1 MLATA
6 AGREFTA
13 CRFFRSPPPRALSLP
28 KRLPQKPPKAA
39 GRKAV
44 AAPKEA
50 EGPSVLSPT
59 SLGSVWALLLDLADL
74 RCWALLIVGLLVVG
88 SSKTLGFLAPFAL
101 KRAVD
106 LLSRQDYL
114 GLSWL
119 AIFAALKGMTQALN
133 NSKTAVL
140 CFIARPMGRFHA
152 MRRTGEILRKLER
165 PPRAVDTL
173 LRALLFTLVPIFYE
187 LVVVFF
193 LLLSRAG
200 TDVAATVLFTVC
212 LYFLFTTWLSAGWVG
227 RARRTEN
234 RFDDAQATQ
243 ANDALLNCEQ
253 VRLLAAQKRVLRRFG
268 RFWGALQRG
277 QQSSDVAATV
287 LATGQQAITACG
299 LGVALMLVA
308 RRVCSGTASVG
319 DLPMVQGLVS
329 QLWAPLQFLGFYIRQ
344 ARQALVDLE
353 DARMLL
359 NRPTSELEAAE
370 ALERRQLS
378 SGLSAEAL
386 SNLPQAAPGCPLV
399 EFRDVWFRYESHL
412 PWILQG
418 LSFCIEPGQF
428 MAIVGPSGSGKSSLG
443 RLVPRLLDTCKGSVL
458 FNGVDVR
465 HLQLSELRSR
475 LAVVPQ
481 DVVVFNSTL
490 LRNLTFARPG
500 ASKEEVEAAVRKSG
514 LASALLSGEEGGLSL
529 QSVVGER
536 GLRLSGGE
544 RQRLSFAR
552 ALLRA
557 PQTELL
563 LLDEATSAL
572 DAETGQLLLES
583 LAELRS
589 REGGSPPAILAITH
603 QLKMAKQ

>member
-1 MLATA
+1 
-6 AGREFTA
+6 
-13 CRFFRSPPPRALSLP
+13 
-28 KRLPQKPPKAA
+28 
-39 GRKAV
+39 
-44 AAPKEA
+44 
-50 EGPSVLSPT
+50 
-59 SLGSVWALLLDLADL
+59 
-74 RCWALLIVGLLVVG
+74 
-88 SSKTLGFLAPFAL
+88 
-101 KRAVD
+101 
-106 LLSRQDYL
+106 
-114 GLSWL
+114 
-119 AIFAALKGMTQALN
+119 
-133 NSKTAVL
+133 
-140 CFIARPMGRFHA
+140 
-152 MRRTGEILRKLER
+152 
-165 PPRAVDTL
+165 
-173 LRALLFTLVPIFYE
+173 
-187 LVVVFF
+187 
-193 LLLSRAG
+193 
-200 TDVAATVLFTVC
+200 VC
-212 LYFLFTTWLSAGWVG
+212 LYFLFTTWLSVGWVG

-359 NRPTSELEAAE
+359 NRPSSELEAAE
-370 ALERRQLS
+370 ALERRQLGS
-378 SGLSAEAL
+378 EFSAEAL

-443 RLVPRLLDTCKGSVL
+443 RLVPRLFDTCKGSVL

-465 HLQLSELRSR
+465 HLQLSELRGR

-481 DVVVFNSTL
+481 DVVVFNSSL
-490 LRNLTFARPG
+490 LQNLTFARPG

-572 DAETGQLLLES
+572 DSETGQLLLES

-603 QLKMAKQ
+603 QLKMAQQADKILVVEQGRITESGTHEELLDRQGAYAALLQAEGFQASAERAESDE

>member
-1 MLATA
+1 
-6 AGREFTA
+6 
-13 CRFFRSPPPRALSLP
+13 
-28 KRLPQKPPKAA
+28 
-39 GRKAV
+39 
-44 AAPKEA
+44 
-50 EGPSVLSPT
+50 
-59 SLGSVWALLLDLADL
+59 
-74 RCWALLIVGLLVVG
+74 LLIVGLLVVG

-106 LLSRQDYL
+106 LLSHQDYL

-140 CFIARPMGRFHA
+140 CFIARPMGRRLAGRLFAKLLCLDLQFHA

-212 LYFLFTTWLSAGWVG
+212 LYFLFTTWLSVGWVG

-353 DARMLL
+353 DGRMLL
-359 NRPTSELEAAE
+359 NRSTSELEAAE
-370 ALERRQLS
+370 ALERRQLGS
-378 SGLSAEAL
+378 EFSAETL

-399 EFRDVWFRYESHL
+399 EFRDVWFRYESSL

-428 MAIVGPSGSGKSSLG
+428 VVIVGPSGSGKSSLG
-443 RLVPRLLDTCKGSVL
+443 RLVPRLFDTCKGSVL

-490 LRNLTFARPG
+490 LQNLTFARPG
-500 ASKEEVEAAVRKSG
+500 ASKEEVEAAVCKSG
-514 LASALLSGEEGGLSL
+514 LTSALLSGEEGGLSL

-563 LLDEATSAL
+563 ILDEATSAL

-603 QLKMAKQ
+603 QLKMAQQADQILVLEQGQITERGTHEELLDRQGAYAALLQAEGFHTSAERAESNE